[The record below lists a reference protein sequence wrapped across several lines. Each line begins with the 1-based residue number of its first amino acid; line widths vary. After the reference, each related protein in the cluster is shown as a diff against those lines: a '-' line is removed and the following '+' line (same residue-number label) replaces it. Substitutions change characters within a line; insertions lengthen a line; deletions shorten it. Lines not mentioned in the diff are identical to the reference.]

1 MTGSDDDALGGEPA
15 LRDGSTTPF
24 SRSASSPDSP
34 LRDAPGPRPG
44 HYPSSAGTAGTA
56 ELPASGERPAPSRS
70 APDSPAGSRPQSA
83 SRSRHTGMRRR
94 PAPAPAQQQLMARI
108 SAGRKARQRRALLM
122 AAGAMS
128 ALVMLTSGGAW
139 ALTSYING
147 HLGRLNAGTAG
158 TPSSG
163 PLNIVVAGLDERTG
177 LTQRQQAQL
186 HVGANSGETDT
197 DTLMVVHVP
206 ANHRYVR
213 VVSLP
218 RDSWVN
224 IPGHGTNKINAA
236 LGLGGPSL
244 MVQTIEQ
251 LTGLTINDYVEVNF
265 LGFVKVIDALG
276 GVNICLPFAVDDRY
290 SGLHMSAGMHRV
302 NGITAL
308 EFARDRH
315 SFATSDLARIQ
326 DQQQLISSALSEGL
340 RSGVLANPVRLES
353 FLSATSAAIRVDQGF
368 NVVSLADEL
377 RGLSPSDVT
386 FTTVP
391 LANINYQTPTGQS
404 AVLWNQSAAAA
415 LFNEMKTDQAPASQA
430 PAAGHKAAKRHAPR
444 RGQVSV
450 DVYNGTTI
458 SGLSGSTGSQLAAL
472 GFKVHRSGVDWPNQN
487 LTQTVIQYPAGQKAQ
502 AQVVRQ
508 VLPGAQLQQ
517 VKGLARVRILLGQN
531 DHTVTASAPDG
542 QNTSGTSGSSG
553 TSSQSGQPSQQ
564 RTAAQDAC
572 H

>member
-1 MTGSDDDALGGEPA
+1 
-15 LRDGSTTPF
+15 
-24 SRSASSPDSP
+24 
-34 LRDAPGPRPG
+34 
-44 HYPSSAGTAGTA
+44 
-56 ELPASGERPAPSRS
+56 
-70 APDSPAGSRPQSA
+70 
-83 SRSRHTGMRRR
+83 
-94 PAPAPAQQQLMARI
+94 MARI

-122 AAGAMS
+122 AAGALS
-128 ALVMLTSGGAW
+128 ALVMVTSGGAW

-177 LTQRQQAQL
+177 LTPRQQAML
-186 HVGANSGETDT
+186 HVGASAGETDT
-197 DTLMVVHVP
+197 DTLMLVHVP
-206 ANHRYVR
+206 ADHRYLQ

-224 IPGHGTNKINAA
+224 IPGHGMNKINSA
-236 LGLGGPSL
+236 LGTGGPVL

-290 SGLHMSAGMHRV
+290 SGLHMSAGMHHV
-302 NGITAL
+302 DGITAL
-308 EFARDRH
+308 AFARDRH

-340 RSGVLANPVRLES
+340 KSGVLANPVRLES
-353 FLSATSAAIRVDQGF
+353 FLSAVSAAIRVDQGF

-377 RGLSPSDVT
+377 RGISPSDVT

-391 LANINYQTPTGQS
+391 LANTNYTTPTGAS
-404 AVLWNQSAAAA
+404 AVLWNTGAAAT
-415 LFNEMKTDQAPASQA
+415 LFNELKNDQAPAGLA
-430 PAAGHKAAKRHAPR
+430 PAAGHQAAKRPSLR
-444 RGQVSV
+444 RSQVSL
-450 DVYNGTTI
+450 DVYNGTLI
-458 SGLSGSTGSQLAAL
+458 GGLSGSTGSQLAAL
-472 GFKVHRSGVDWPNQN
+472 GFAVHRSGVDWTKQN
-487 LTQTVIQYPAGQKAQ
+487 LTQTVIQYPAGRSASAQ
-502 AQVVRQ
+502 LVGQ
-508 VLPGAQLQQ
+508 VLPGATLQQ

-531 DHTVTASAPDG
+531 HHAVSAPAPAPASNTAPAGNTASPG
-542 QNTSGTSGSSG
+542 
-553 TSSQSGQPSQQ
+553 QQ

-572 H
+572 R

>member
-1 MTGSDDDALGGEPA
+1 MTGSDDEAPGGEPA
-15 LRDGSTTPF
+15 PRDGSFMPL
-24 SRSASSPDSP
+24 SRSVSSPDSP
-34 LRDAPGPRPG
+34 LSDTPGPRPG
-44 HYPSSAGTAGTA
+44 YYPASSGRTASDGRPSPSSSAPQSTAGT
-56 ELPASGERPAPSRS
+56 
-70 APDSPAGSRPQSA
+70 RPQAA
-83 SRSRHTGMRRR
+83 SRSRHTGTRRR
-94 PAPAPAQQQLMARI
+94 PAPAAAQQQLMARI

-128 ALVMLTSGGAW
+128 ALVMFTSGGAW

-163 PLNIVVAGLDERTG
+163 PLNIVVAGLDERAG
-177 LTQRQQAQL
+177 LTPRQQAQL

-206 ANHRYVR
+206 ADHRYVR

-218 RDSWVN
+218 RDSWVS
-224 IPGHGTNKINAA
+224 IPGHGMNKINAA
-236 LGLGGPSL
+236 LGIGGPSL

-290 SGLHMSAGMHRV
+290 SGLHMSAGMHHV

-340 RSGVLANPVRLES
+340 KSGVLANPVRLES
-353 FLSATSAAIRVDQGF
+353 FLSATSAAIRVDEGF

-377 RGLSPSDVT
+377 RGISPSDVT

-391 LANINYQTPTGQS
+391 LSNTNYQTPTGES

-415 LFNEMKTDQAPASQA
+415 LFNEMKTDQAPATQA
-430 PAAGHKAAKRHAPR
+430 PASGHGAAKAHAPR
-444 RGQVSV
+444 RGQVSL
-450 DVYNGTTI
+450 DVYNGTMI
-458 SGLSGSTGSQLAAL
+458 GGLSGSTGSQLAAL
-472 GFKVHRSGVDWPNQN
+472 GFKVHKSGVDWPNQN
-487 LTQTVIQYPAGQKAQ
+487 LTQTVIQYPAGQKAS
-502 AQVVRQ
+502 AQVVGQ
-508 VLPGAQLQQ
+508 VLPGARLQL
-517 VKGLARVRILLGQN
+517 VKSLARVRILLGQN
-531 DHTVTASAPDG
+531 DHTVTTSAPGG
-542 QNTSGTSGSSG
+542 QSTSGSSG
-553 TSSQSGQPSQQ
+553 TSGQSAQPGQQ

-572 H
+572 K